1 MYQVSLYGSRAE
13 VERVSTAMDGLEFS
27 PASDMREHKRG
38 QWVIDIYE
46 EDRIRAGAFAGIIEL
61 LLPDR
66 SAIIKKLPET
76 NWVAKSY
83 ENLPPVTAGNFVI
96 AGGHVK
102 PKVRTGRIPILIEAG
117 AAFGTGHHGTTLGC
131 LQALE
136 LVMRTS
142 RPKRVL
148 DIGTGTGVLAIASL
162 LSGCKFARGT
172 DLSSDSISIATEN
185 ARKNCVGNQFKV
197 YQAHGIDTAQIRRFA
212 PFDLVF
218 ANILAKP
225 LIQLAPSIREVTAS
239 NGIIVLS
246 GLLNFQESIVVSAFA
261 SQGFKVL
268 RRLRLQE
275 WSTLLLRKN

>member
-1 MYQVSLYGSRAE
+1 MYQVSFFGSRAE
-13 VERVSTAMDGLEFS
+13 VARVGTAMDAVES
-27 PASDMREHKRG
+27 PPAVDMRERKRG
-38 QWVIDIYE
+38 QWVIDIFE
-46 EDRIRAGAFAGIIEL
+46 EDRFKAAAYAGIIEI

-66 SAIIKKLPET
+66 SAITKKLPET

-83 ENLPPVTAGNFVI
+83 ENLPPITAGNFII

-102 PKVRTGRIPILIEAG
+102 PKVRTGRNPILIEAG

-131 LQALE
+131 LQALD

-142 RPKRVL
+142 RPDRVL

-162 LSGCKFARGT
+162 LCGCKFARGT

-185 ARKNCVGNQFKV
+185 ARKNCVGNQFKA
-197 YQAHGIDTAQIRRFA
+197 YQAYGIDAAQIRRFA
-212 PFDLVF
+212 PYDLVF

-225 LIQLAPSIREVTAS
+225 LIQLAPSIRSVTAA
-239 NGIIVLS
+239 NGITVLS

-261 SQGFKVL
+261 SQGYKVL
-268 RRLRLQE
+268 TRLRKQE
-275 WSTLLLRKN
+275 WSTLLLEKC

>member
-1 MYQVSLYGSRAE
+1 MYQVSFFGNRAE
-13 VERVSTAMDGLEFS
+13 VERVSTAIDAVES
-27 PASDMREHKRG
+27 PPAVDLREYKRG
-38 QWVIDIYE
+38 HWVIDIF
-46 EDRIRAGAFAGIIEL
+46 EDDRLKAGAYAGIIEL

-76 NWVAKSY
+76 DWVARSY
-83 ENLPPVTAGNFVI
+83 ENLPPVRAGRFVI

-131 LQALE
+131 LKALE

-162 LSGCKFARGT
+162 LCGCKFARGS
-172 DLSSDSISIATEN
+172 DLSSDSILIATEN
-185 ARKNCVGNQFKV
+185 ARKNCVGTQFKA

-212 PFDLVF
+212 PYDLVF

-225 LIQLAPSIREVTAS
+225 LIYLAPSIREVTAT

-261 SQGFKVL
+261 SQGYKVL
-268 RRLRLQE
+268 SRLRLQE
-275 WSTLLLRKN
+275 WSTLLLKKI